1 MNIEEKIVAAI
12 RPVTANIFPQEYS
25 GTSLEYCTY
34 NYDSLPRLFA
44 DGRARRYV
52 HLIQLHYCCPAETNS
67 FEMRRKLLK
76 AIVDAGFS
84 SPEITDASDDAGQH
98 WVFEFEG
105 KDNGE
110 FQM

>member
-12 RPVTANIFPQEYS
+12 RPVTTNIFPQEYS
-25 GTSLEYCTY
+25 GASLEYCTY

-105 KDNGE
+105 KDNGD